1 MLSFDADVLKIM
13 PLSLICANVKPLIL
27 GFCFSLFIFAEINS
41 KSMEEF
47 EVSEAS
53 KKTKTVYVSTIFS
66 IALVLLMLGMLGL
79 ILVHAKNLS
88 NYVKEN
94 IVLNVIVDEGAK
106 ETDILALQKELNN
119 NAWVKQTQYVNKEV
133 AQHNLTKDLGE
144 DFVNFL
150 GYNPLLSTIDVY
162 MKADFANNQNIKA
175 LTEKIQ
181 KNPLVKEVVYQS
193 SLIDGVNKNIS
204 TISLIVLG
212 FAIVLLVIAVALIN
226 NTIRLA
232 IFSQR
237 FLIKSM
243 QLVGATKNFI
253 RKPFILVAALHGLI
267 ASFIAI
273 IILLALLFYAQ
284 KELPEIIILRNY
296 TEFGIVFLGMVG
308 VGILITGL
316 STHFAVSKYLRL
328 KIYDLYR

>member
-1 MLSFDADVLKIM
+1 
-13 PLSLICANVKPLIL
+13 
-27 GFCFSLFIFAEINS
+27 
-41 KSMEEF
+41 MEEF
-47 EVSEAS
+47 EVSAS
-53 KKTKTVYVSTIFS
+53 AHKTKTVYISTIFS

-94 IVLNVIVDEGAK
+94 IVLNIIIDEGAK
-106 ETDILALQKELNN
+106 ETDILAFKKQLDSRAE
-119 NAWVKQTQYVNKEV
+119 VKQTQYVNKEV

-162 MKADFANNQNIKA
+162 LKADFANNQNIDA
-175 LTEKIQ
+175 LKRSIEGDPI
-181 KNPLVKEVVYQS
+181 VKEVVYQS
-193 SLIDGVNKNIS
+193 SLIDMVNKNVK
-204 TISLIVLG
+204 TIGLIVLG
-212 FAIVLLVIAVALIN
+212 FAVVLMIIAIALIN

-253 RKPFILVAALHGLI
+253 RKPFILVAALHGII
-267 ASFIAI
+267 ASLIAI
-273 IILLALLFYAQ
+273 IILLGVLYYAQ
-284 KELPEIIILRNY
+284 REIPEILILQNV
-296 TEFGIVFLGMVG
+296 TEFGVVFLSLVAI
-308 VGILITGL
+308 GIFITVI
-316 STHFAVSKYLRL
+316 STWFAVSKYLRL
-328 KIYDLYR
+328 KLYDLYR